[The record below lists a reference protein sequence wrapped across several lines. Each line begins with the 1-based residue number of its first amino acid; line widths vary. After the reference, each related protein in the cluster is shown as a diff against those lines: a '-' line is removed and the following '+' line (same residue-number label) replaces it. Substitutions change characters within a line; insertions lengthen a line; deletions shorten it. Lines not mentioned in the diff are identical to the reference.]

1 MSQKVILITGA
12 SSGIGLDTA
21 RMLASKGC
29 KVYGAARRVELM
41 EPLKDLGV
49 VPLYIDLTDTA
60 SMQKCVNTILEAE
73 GRIDALVNNAGYGQ
87 LGPIECVPI
96 EDARKQMEVN
106 VFGIAQLCSMV
117 IPAMRAAHSGRIVN
131 LSSIAGKA
139 VVYFGGW
146 YNVSKFSVEALSD
159 ALRIELKPFGIDVA
173 KIEPGGI
180 RTPWGIIAAKHLEEC
195 TRGSAYQKAA
205 SDEAAIFN
213 KAYSSKNL
221 LSSPKRVAGAIC
233 RACLSRRPKA
243 CYRVGVG
250 SGLMPAMHS
259 LLPARWWDSLARL
272 FAYSKSAV
280 R

>member
-1 MSQKVILITGA
+1 MSRKVILITGA
-12 SSGIGLDTA
+12 SSGIGLDAA
-21 RMLASKGC
+21 RLLATKGC

-41 EPLKDLGV
+41 EPLKELGV
-49 VPLYIDLTDTA
+49 VPLYIDLTDPS
-60 SMQKCVNTILEAE
+60 SMQDCVNTVLQAE

-96 EDARKQMEVN
+96 EEARKQMEVN

-117 IPAMRAAHSGRIVN
+117 LPSMRAAHSGRIVN

-139 VVYFGGW
+139 VIYFGGW
-146 YNVSKFSVEALSD
+146 YNISKYSVEALSD
-159 ALRIELKPFGIDVA
+159 AMRIELKPFGIDVA
-173 KIEPGGI
+173 KIQPGGI
-180 RTPWGIIAAKHLEEC
+180 RTPWGIIAAKNLEEC

-213 KAYSSKNL
+213 KAYSAQNL
-221 LSSPKRVAGAIC
+221 LTSPKRVAGAIC
-233 RACLSRRPKA
+233 RACLSRRPRA

-272 FAYSKSAV
+272 FAYSRSAV